1 MLELTDNEKV
11 INDAFEH
18 LSNDKVMEFFINS
31 FGDKINP
38 MIDITLIMQFQFV
51 IL

>member
-18 LSNDKVMEFFINS
+18 LS
-31 FGDKINP
+31 
-38 MIDITLIMQFQFV
+38 MIKSWNFLLIHLV
-51 IL
+51 IK